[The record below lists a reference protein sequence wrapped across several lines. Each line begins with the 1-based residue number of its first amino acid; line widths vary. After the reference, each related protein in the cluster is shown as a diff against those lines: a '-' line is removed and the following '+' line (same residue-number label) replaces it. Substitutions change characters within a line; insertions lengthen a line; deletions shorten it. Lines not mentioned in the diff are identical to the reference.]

1 MFNNTAIVDRLRMVR
16 WSNHS
21 HPTGVV
27 TGFRARI
34 KLKRLSFNRLISK
47 VKIRISKIILWI
59 LKLFIVSKSS
69 RHSAISVK
77 LRRPASFTDTAE
89 CLDDFE
95 TNF

>member
-34 KLKRLSFNRLISK
+34 KLKRLSFN
-47 VKIRISKIILWI
+47 LWI
-59 LKLFIVSKSS
+59 SNFEGKNSNFKDYPLNFKLIYSLEIVQT
-69 RHSAISVK
+69 
-77 LRRPASFTDTAE
+77 LRYLRKAPQTCF
-89 CLDDFE
+89 DDFE